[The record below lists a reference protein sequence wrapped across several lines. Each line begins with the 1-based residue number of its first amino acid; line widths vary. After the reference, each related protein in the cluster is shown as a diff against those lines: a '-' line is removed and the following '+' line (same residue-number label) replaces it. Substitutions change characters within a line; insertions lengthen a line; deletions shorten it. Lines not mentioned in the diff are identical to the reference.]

1 MKNRF
6 QDIASIDFYQ
16 NKKLVKWLIFLISLL
31 LGLGS
36 IGYTHRLVEELRE
49 REDRQIRVLSAA
61 LDYAATTSENLTF
74 INQEI
79 IQQNYSFPIIMADEQ
94 GNPIDYRNISF
105 NTSRNRADSMQVLKE
120 ELFEMQ
126 EDYPPIVLQE
136 AAIRI
141 YYRNSALLTNLKYYP
156 YIQMGV
162 ILLFSLL
169 VYVVFNQSKLSEQNR
184 VWAGLTKETAHQL
197 GTPIA
202 SLMAWMDYLKNSPFW
217 EENQEI
223 IQEMDKDVTKLRVV
237 TERFSSIGSKPVI
250 QAENVYEII
259 EEGVSYLRP
268 RISTKVDWE
277 IQSDSKELVA
287 LLNKPLFDWV
297 IENVCKNAVDAMKGK
312 GLIRISLFQDNDK
325 FVGIDISDTGMGIEK
340 MKFKKVF
347 TPGFSSRKRGWGLG
361 LTLSKRIVEGYH
373 GGKIFV
379 KQSELGKGTTFRI
392 LLPVP
397 VVEGTPF
404 KSKGMWD
411 GVWGELG
418 IFARVLEVLFL
429 G

>member
-49 REDRQIRVLSAA
+49 REDRQIRVFSAA

-105 NTSRNRADSMQVLKE
+105 KNSRDKTDSMQVLKE
-120 ELFEMQ
+120 VLLEMQ
-126 EDYPPIVLQE
+126 ENYPPIVLQE
-136 AAIRI
+136 ADIRI
-141 YYRNSALLTNLKYYP
+141 YYRNSELLTNLKYYP
-156 YIQMGV
+156 YIQLAV
-162 ILLFSLL
+162 ILLFGLL

-202 SLMAWMDYLKNSPFW
+202 SLMAWMDYLKNSPVW
-217 EENQEI
+217 DENQEI

-237 TERFSSIGSKPVI
+237 TERFSSIGSRPVI
-250 QAENVYEII
+250 QPENVYEII

-312 GLIRISLFQDNDK
+312 GMIRISLFQDNDK

-397 VVEGTPF
+397 MVEGTPF

-411 GVWGELG
+411 GV
-418 IFARVLEVLFL
+418 
-429 G
+429 

>member
-36 IGYTHRLVEELRE
+36 IVYTHRLVEELRE

-79 IQQNYSFPIIMADEQ
+79 IQQNYSFPIIMVDGE
-94 GNPIDYRNISF
+94 GNPIDFRNISF
-105 NTSRNRADSMQVLKE
+105 NNSQNQADSTRVLNQ
-120 ELFEMQ
+120 ELQEMQ
-126 EDYPPIVLQE
+126 EDYPPIVLEE

-156 YIQMGV
+156 YIQLGV
-162 ILLFSLL
+162 ILLFGLL
-169 VYVVFNQSKLSEQNR
+169 VYVVFSQSKLSEQNR

-202 SLMAWMDYLKNSPFW
+202 SLMAWMDYLKNSPVW
-217 EENQEI
+217 DENQEI

-250 QAENVYEII
+250 QPENVYEII

-312 GLIRISLFQDNDK
+312 GMIRISLFQDNDK

-397 VVEGTPF
+397 LVEGTPF

-418 IFARVLEVLFL
+418 FSLASRRQL
-429 G
+429 

>member
-49 REDRQIRVLSAA
+49 REDRQIRVFSAA

-105 NTSRNRADSMQVLKE
+105 KNSRDKTDSMQVLKE
-120 ELFEMQ
+120 VLLEMQ

-141 YYRNSALLTNLKYYP
+141 YYRNSELLTNLKYYP
-156 YIQMGV
+156 YIQLAV
-162 ILLFSLL
+162 ILLFGLL

-202 SLMAWMDYLKNSPFW
+202 SLMAWMDYLKNSPVW
-217 EENQEI
+217 DENQEI

-237 TERFSSIGSKPVI
+237 TERFSSIGSRPVI
-250 QAENVYEII
+250 QPENVYEII

-312 GLIRISLFQDNDK
+312 GMIRISLFQDNDK

-397 VVEGTPF
+397 LVEGTPF

-411 GVWGELG
+411 GV
-418 IFARVLEVLFL
+418 
-429 G
+429 

>member
-49 REDRQIRVLSAA
+49 REDRQIRVFSAA

-105 NTSRNRADSMQVLKE
+105 KNSRDKTDSMQVLKE
-120 ELFEMQ
+120 VLLEMQ

-136 AAIRI
+136 ADIRI
-141 YYRNSALLTNLKYYP
+141 YYRNSELLTNLKYYP
-156 YIQMGV
+156 YIQLAV
-162 ILLFSLL
+162 ILLFGLL

-202 SLMAWMDYLKNSPFW
+202 SLMAWMDYLKNSPVW
-217 EENQEI
+217 DENKEI

-237 TERFSSIGSKPVI
+237 TERFSSIGSRPVI
-250 QAENVYEII
+250 QPENVYDII

-287 LLNKPLFDWV
+287 LVNKPLFDWV

-312 GLIRISLFQDNDK
+312 GMIRISLFQDNDK
-325 FVGIDISDTGMGIEK
+325 YVGIDISDTGMGIEK

-397 VVEGTPF
+397 LVEGTPF
-404 KSKGMWD
+404 QSKGIWD
-411 GVWGELG
+411 GV
-418 IFARVLEVLFL
+418 
-429 G
+429 

>member
-6 QDIASIDFYQ
+6 QDLASIDFYQ
-16 NKKLVKWLIFLISLL
+16 NKKLVKWLIFFISLL

-49 REDRQIRVLSAA
+49 REDRQIRVLSSA

-79 IQQNYSFPIIMADEQ
+79 IQQNYSFPIIMADGQ
-94 GNPIDYRNISF
+94 GNPIDFRNIAF
-105 NTSRNRADSMQVLKE
+105 KNSRNQADSMQLLKK
-120 ELFEMQ
+120 ELLEMQ

-136 AAIRI
+136 ADIRI
-141 YYRNSALLTNLKYYP
+141 YYRNSELLTNLKYYP
-156 YIQMGV
+156 YIQLAV
-162 ILLFSLL
+162 ILLFGLL

-202 SLMAWMDYLKNSPFW
+202 SLMAWMDYLKNSPVW
-217 EENQEI
+217 DENQEI
-223 IQEMDKDVTKLRVV
+223 IQEMDKDVAKLRVV
-237 TERFSSIGSKPVI
+237 TERFSSIGSSPVI
-250 QAENVYEII
+250 QPENVYQII

-268 RISTKVDWE
+268 RISTKVEWE
-277 IQSDSKELVA
+277 IQSDSKDLVA

-312 GLIRISLFQDNDK
+312 GVLRIVLFQDSDK
-325 FVGIDISDTGMGIEK
+325 FVGIDISDTGVGIEK

-397 VVEGTPF
+397 LLEGTPF
-404 KSKGMWD
+404 QSKGMWD
-411 GVWGELG
+411 GIG
-418 IFARVLEVLFL
+418 
-429 G
+429 

>member
-6 QDIASIDFYQ
+6 QDLASIDFYQ
-16 NKKLVKWLIFLISLL
+16 NKKLVKWLIFFISLL

-49 REDRQIRVLSAA
+49 REDRQIQVLSAA

-79 IQQNYSFPIIMADEQ
+79 IQQNYSFPIIMADGQ
-94 GNPIDYRNISF
+94 GNPIDYRNIAF
-105 NTSRNRADSMQVLKE
+105 KNSRNQADSIQVLKE
-120 ELFEMQ
+120 ELLEMQ

-136 AAIRI
+136 ADIRI
-141 YYRNSALLTNLKYYP
+141 YYRNSELLTNLKYYP
-156 YIQMGV
+156 YIQLAV
-162 ILLFSLL
+162 ILLFGLL

-202 SLMAWMDYLKNSPFW
+202 SLMAWMDYLKNSPVW
-217 EENQEI
+217 DENQEI
-223 IQEMDKDVTKLRVV
+223 IQEMDKDVAKLRVV
-237 TERFSSIGSKPVI
+237 TERFSSIGSSPVI
-250 QAENVYEII
+250 QPENVYEII

-268 RISTKVDWE
+268 RISTKVEWE
-277 IQSDSKELVA
+277 IQSDSKDLVA

-312 GLIRISLFQDNDK
+312 GVLRIVLFQESDK
-325 FVGIDISDTGMGIEK
+325 FVGIDISDTGVGIEK

-397 VVEGTPF
+397 LLEGTPF

-411 GVWGELG
+411 GIG
-418 IFARVLEVLFL
+418 
-429 G
+429 

>member
-94 GNPIDYRNISF
+94 GNPIDFRNVAF
-105 NTSRNRADSMQVLKE
+105 KNSRNQADSMQVLKE
-120 ELFEMQ
+120 ELLEMQ

-141 YYRNSALLTNLKYYP
+141 YYRNSELLTNLKYYP
-156 YIQMGV
+156 YIQLAV
-162 ILLFSLL
+162 ILLFGLL

-184 VWAGLTKETAHQL
+184 GWAGLTKETAHQL

-202 SLMAWMDYLKNSPFW
+202 SLMAWMDYLKNSPVW
-217 EENQEI
+217 DENQEI

-237 TERFSSIGSKPVI
+237 TERFSSIGSRPVI
-250 QAENVYEII
+250 QPENVYEII

-277 IQSDSKELVA
+277 IQADSKDLVA

-312 GLIRISLFQDNDK
+312 GVIRISLFQDNDK
-325 FVGIDISDTGMGIEK
+325 FGGIDISDTGMGIEK

-397 VVEGTPF
+397 LLEGTPF

-411 GVWGELG
+411 GV
-418 IFARVLEVLFL
+418 
-429 G
+429 

>member
-49 REDRQIRVLSAA
+49 REDRQIRVFSAA

-105 NTSRNRADSMQVLKE
+105 KNSRDKTDSMQVLKE
-120 ELFEMQ
+120 VLLEMQ

-136 AAIRI
+136 ADIRI
-141 YYRNSALLTNLKYYP
+141 YYRNSELLTNLKYYP
-156 YIQMGV
+156 YIQLAV
-162 ILLFSLL
+162 ILLFGLL

-202 SLMAWMDYLKNSPFW
+202 SLMAWMDYLKNSPVW
-217 EENQEI
+217 DENKEI

-237 TERFSSIGSKPVI
+237 TERFSSIGSRPVI
-250 QAENVYEII
+250 QPENVYDII

-287 LLNKPLFDWV
+287 LVNKPLFDWV

-312 GLIRISLFQDNDK
+312 GMIRISLFQDNDK
-325 FVGIDISDTGMGIEK
+325 YVGIDISDTGMGIEK

-397 VVEGTPF
+397 MVEGTPF

-411 GVWGELG
+411 GV
-418 IFARVLEVLFL
+418 
-429 G
+429 

>member
-16 NKKLVKWLIFLISLL
+16 NKKLVKWLIFLISLV

-49 REDRQIRVLSAA
+49 REDRQIRVFSAA

-105 NTSRNRADSMQVLKE
+105 KNSRDKTDSMQVLKE
-120 ELFEMQ
+120 VLLEMQ

-141 YYRNSALLTNLKYYP
+141 YYRNSELLTNLKYYP
-156 YIQMGV
+156 YIQLAV
-162 ILLFSLL
+162 ILLFGLL

-202 SLMAWMDYLKNSPFW
+202 SLMAWMDYLKNSPVW
-217 EENQEI
+217 DENQEI

-237 TERFSSIGSKPVI
+237 TERFSSIGSRPVI
-250 QAENVYEII
+250 QPENVYEII

-312 GLIRISLFQDNDK
+312 GVIRISLFQDNDK

-397 VVEGTPF
+397 LVEGTPF
-404 KSKGMWD
+404 KSKGIWD
-411 GVWGELG
+411 GV
-418 IFARVLEVLFL
+418 
-429 G
+429 

>member
-16 NKKLVKWLIFLISLL
+16 NKKLVKWLIFLISLV

-49 REDRQIRVLSAA
+49 REDRQIRVFSAA

-105 NTSRNRADSMQVLKE
+105 KNSRDKTDSMQVLKE
-120 ELFEMQ
+120 VLLEMQ

-141 YYRNSALLTNLKYYP
+141 YYRNSELLTNLKYYP
-156 YIQMGV
+156 YIQLAV
-162 ILLFSLL
+162 ILLFGLL

-202 SLMAWMDYLKNSPFW
+202 SLMAWMDYLKNSPVW
-217 EENQEI
+217 DENQEI

-237 TERFSSIGSKPVI
+237 TERFSSIGSRPVI
-250 QAENVYEII
+250 QPENVYEII

-277 IQSDSKELVA
+277 IQADSKDLVA

-312 GLIRISLFQDNDK
+312 GVIRISLFQDNDK

-397 VVEGTPF
+397 LLEGTPF

-411 GVWGELG
+411 GV
-418 IFARVLEVLFL
+418 
-429 G
+429 

>member
-49 REDRQIRVLSAA
+49 REDRQIRVFSAA

-105 NTSRNRADSMQVLKE
+105 KNSRDKTDSMQVLKE
-120 ELFEMQ
+120 VLLEMQ

-136 AAIRI
+136 ADIRI
-141 YYRNSALLTNLKYYP
+141 YYRNSELLTNLKYYP
-156 YIQMGV
+156 YIQLAV
-162 ILLFSLL
+162 ILLFGLL

-202 SLMAWMDYLKNSPFW
+202 SLMAWMDYLKNSPVW
-217 EENQEI
+217 DENQEI

-237 TERFSSIGSKPVI
+237 TERFSSIGSRPVI
-250 QAENVYEII
+250 QPENVYVII

-277 IQSDSKELVA
+277 IQADSKDLVA

-312 GLIRISLFQDNDK
+312 GVIRISLFQDNDK

-397 VVEGTPF
+397 LLEGTPF

-411 GVWGELG
+411 GV
-418 IFARVLEVLFL
+418 
-429 G
+429 